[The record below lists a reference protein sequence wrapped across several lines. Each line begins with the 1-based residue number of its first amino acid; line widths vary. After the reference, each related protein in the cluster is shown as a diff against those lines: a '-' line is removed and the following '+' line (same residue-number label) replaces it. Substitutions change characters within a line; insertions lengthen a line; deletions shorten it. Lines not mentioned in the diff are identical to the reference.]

1 MYYVI
6 IEIKLVV
13 RNYCPSN
20 NNSNRLLISNN
31 KYCIYKIVKVDITKV
46 MSKLVKE
53 VAAFESLRSFIC
65 EKNEGEKMVKI
76 QTMARL

>member
-20 NNSNRLLISNN
+20 SNSNRLLISNN
-31 KYCIYKIVKVDITKV
+31 KYCICKIVKVDIAKV

-65 EKNEGEKMVKI
+65 EKK
-76 QTMARL
+76 